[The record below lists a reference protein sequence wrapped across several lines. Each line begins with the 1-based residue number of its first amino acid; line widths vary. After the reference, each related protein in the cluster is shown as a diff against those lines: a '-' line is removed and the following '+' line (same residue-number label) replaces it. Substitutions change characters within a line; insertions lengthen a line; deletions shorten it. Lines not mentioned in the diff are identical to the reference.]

1 MKLLALFLTIS
12 NLTNYDVNIVENN
25 NEVIEIIDDSV
36 FDSISEN
43 ENIKITLKVNNLC
56 TID

>member
-43 ENIKITLKVNNLC
+43 ENRELQNR
-56 TID
+56 